1 MQSNRFAAVRGIKA
15 GREGA
20 GEGGNP
26 FRRKDRRDLWERGR
40 QNGRLG
46 GFPCGA
52 IAPHPPTLVCKC
64 GHPMCG
70 KDS

>member
-1 MQSNRFAAVRGIKA
+1 MSGNRFAAERGIVD

-26 FRRKDRRDLWERGR
+26 FRRADRRDLWERGR
-40 QNGRLG
+40 QNGRKG

-52 IAPHPPTLVCKC
+52 IAPHAPTLLCLC
-64 GHPMCG
+64 GHH